1 MIQLTK
7 TLPSHGVGAK
17 VRRRAW
23 KGGDCYWTITKVK
36 PSLVCPASSAHKS
49 KLLPHAQSIAAAL
62 QDGLNGTV
70 NGVFTWRG
78 VQKSPKPTRVNGYA
92 KKHLGWRL
100 LEDRQGLQ
108 WQQTPKPST
117 GSMPQTAAAAGEAGA
132 TEKESADS
140 ASQAAAAV

>member
-36 PSLVCPASSAHKS
+36 PSLVCPASSEHGPE
-49 KLLPHAQSIAAAL
+49 LLPHTHSIVAAL

-100 LEDRQGLQ
+100 LEDQQGLQ

-117 GSMPQTAAAAGEAGA
+117 GSMTQTAAAGEAGA
-132 TEKESADS
+132 TVKDS
-140 ASQAAAAV
+140 TDGASQAAAAV